1 MASLPHPVQYQGSK
15 RNLVSDI
22 LRFLPTRVERFIEP
36 FAGTAAVSVAVASRN
51 ISQRFWL
58 NDLNKPLV
66 ELFELIVERPN
77 EIIHAYTD
85 VWNAQHQDAARH
97 YFEVRENFNKT
108 NDPKLFLYLLARCVK
123 GSVRYNSEG
132 LFNQSPD
139 NRRKGTHPDK
149 MRKNIEGVSILLKGK
164 CKFTDLDYREV
175 LAMAE
180 SSDFI
185 YMDPPYQGVCG
196 NRDSRY
202 FSGIHFD
209 DFVLALEDLNKRGIG
224 FAISYD
230 GKRGSKSFGTPLPE
244 ELGLKKIEIEVGRSS
259 QATLLG
265 REEITIESLYLSPN
279 LQHECFS
286 ELESYV
292 SRVPKQLT
300 LLEKHGQFSALA
312 R

>member
-22 LRFLPTRVERFIEP
+22 LRFLPSRVERLIEP

-58 NDLNKPLV
+58 NDLNQPLI
-66 ELFELIVERPN
+66 ELLELIVERPN

-85 VWNAQHQDAARH
+85 VWNSQHHDSIKH
-97 YFEVRENFNKT
+97 YFEIREKFNKT

-123 GSVRYNSEG
+123 GSVRYNSAG

-149 MRKNIEGVSILLKGK
+149 MRKNIAGVSILLKGK
-164 CKFTDLDYREV
+164 CQFTNFDYREV
-175 LAMAE
+175 LAIAE
-180 SSDFI
+180 SGDFI
-185 YMDPPYQGVCG
+185 YLDPPYQGVCG

-209 DFVLALEDLNKRGIG
+209 DFVLALEDLNRREIA

-230 GKRGSKSFGTPLPE
+230 GKRGHKSFGTPLPE

-265 REEITIESLYLSPN
+265 RDEITIESLYLSPN
-279 LQHECFS
+279 LQRERFS
-286 ELESYV
+286 ELGSCISTDRSACSIGAKV
-292 SRVPKQLT
+292 GILT
-300 LLEKHGQFSALA
+300 LN
-312 R
+312 